1 MGKPIRANAKVSEQ
15 TRLVILAE
23 LERWRDRELGTQLSW
38 ERVEAFSGYS
48 RQALSRHPDILRA
61 FQVAKNALACEGRP
75 SRSRGRDDELA
86 FQDRVIVRLREEVS
100 RYALLEQ
107 EWHARWQRIAQHC
120 GRLGLSL
127 EELDGPLLKQAAK
140 TGHRSKQVAAES
152 RPSLSARADKR

>member
-1 MGKPIRANAKVSEQ
+1 MGKPIRANAKVNEQ
-15 TRLVILAE
+15 TRVAILAE

-61 FQVAKNALACEGRP
+61 FQAAKNALACEGRP

-86 FQDRVIVRLREEVS
+86 FQDRVIVRLREEVR

-107 EWHARWQRIAQHC
+107 EWHARWQRIAQQC
-120 GRLGLSL
+120 GRMGLNL
-127 EELDGPLLKQAAK
+127 EDLDVPMKVI
-140 TGHRSKQVAAES
+140 TAETT
-152 RPSLSARADKR
+152 RPKRTR

>member
-1 MGKPIRANAKVSEQ
+1 MGKPIRANVKINAQ
-15 TRLVILAE
+15 TRLAILAE

-61 FQVAKNALACEGRP
+61 FQVAKEALACPGRP
-75 SRSRGRDDELA
+75 SRSRSRDDELA

-107 EWHARWQRIAQHC
+107 EWHARWQRIAQQC

-127 EELDGPLLKQAAK
+127 EELDVPMKVIAVK
-140 TGHRSKQVAAES
+140 TT
-152 RPSLSARADKR
+152 RPKRTR